1 MYVLRFAKDYNIQNG
16 ALVVYDVRSKVFY
29 EVVYIFVADV
39 KIARKEMKC
48 NKDLLNASNT
58 LSLMF

>member
-1 MYVLRFAKDYNIQNG
+1 MYVLRFEKDYDIRNG

-29 EVVYIFVADV
+29 GVVYIFVADV
-39 KIARKEMKC
+39 KIAREEMNY